1 MESEGIYWLAW
12 WAEADWVVRSV
23 FILLLVMSVL
33 SWSVMFYKAVLFHSL
48 RRTER
53 LISGKLGKGEAD
65 IGIRGDP
72 PSRRL
77 LNEARGYA
85 GNSDGPADRAGL
97 EARIAQAVREGRVDL
112 EGGLT
117 LLATIGN
124 SAPFIGLFGTV
135 WGIMHALQGLGG
147 GGPLSMDMVA
157 GPVSEALV
165 ATAAGLFVA
174 VPAVIGY
181 NLLLRALRRLS
192 AVIEGNALAIVTLT
206 LREET

>member
-1 MESEGIYWLAW
+1 MEPERIYWIAW
-12 WAEADWVVRSV
+12 WADADAVVRGV
-23 FILLLVMSVL
+23 FILLLIMSFI
-33 SWSVMFYKAVLFHSL
+33 SWTMILYKTVQFHSL
-48 RRTER
+48 RGKER
-53 LISGKLGKGEAD
+53 FIAGKLGNGETPEEVH
-65 IGIRGDP
+65 GDP

-77 LNEARGYA
+77 MAEARAHAKGGGA
-85 GNSDGPADRAGL
+85 GGKAGL
-97 EARIAQAVREGRVDL
+97 EARLAQAVRENRVDL

-192 AVIEGNALAIVTLT
+192 AVIEGNALHISTLT

>member
-1 MESEGIYWLAW
+1 MEPEGIYWIAW
-12 WAEADWVVRSV
+12 WADADAVVRGV
-23 FILLLVMSVL
+23 FILLLVMSFI
-33 SWSVMFYKAVLFHSL
+33 SWTMILYKTAQFHSL
-48 RRTER
+48 RGKER
-53 LISGKLGKGEAD
+53 FIAGKLGNGETPGE
-65 IGIRGDP
+65 IHGDP
-72 PSRRL
+72 PSRL
-77 LNEARGYA
+77 
-85 GNSDGPADRAGL
+85 
-97 EARIAQAVREGRVDL
+97 AQAVRENRVDL

-192 AVIEGNALAIVTLT
+192 AVIEGNALHISTLT

>member
-1 MESEGIYWLAW
+1 MEPEGIYWLAW
-12 WAEADWVVRSV
+12 WAESDWVVRGV
-23 FILLLVMSVL
+23 FILLLAMSFL
-33 SWSVMFYKAVLFHSL
+33 SWTVMFYKAVLFHSL
-48 RRTER
+48 QGKER
-53 LISGKLGKGEAD
+53 LMARKLGNGEAAD
-65 IGIRGDP
+65 GIHGDS

-77 LNEARGYA
+77 MSEARAHANNGGA
-85 GNSDGPADRAGL
+85 VDRAGL
-97 EARIAQAVREGRVDL
+97 EARLAQAVREGRVDL

-135 WGIMHALQGLGG
+135 WGIMHALRGLGG

-192 AVIEGNALAIVTLT
+192 AVIEGNALHIVTLT

>member
-1 MESEGIYWLAW
+1 MEPEQIYWIAW
-12 WAEADWVVRSV
+12 WAQSDWVVRGV
-23 FILLLVMSVL
+23 FILLLAMSFL
-33 SWSVMFYKAVLFHSL
+33 SWTVIFYKAVLFHSL
-48 RRTER
+48 QVKER
-53 LISGKLGKGEAD
+53 LMARKLANGEANP
-65 IGIRGDP
+65 GIRGDP
-72 PSRRL
+72 PTRRL
-77 LNEARGYA
+77 LNEARNHLENGGA
-85 GNSDGPADRAGL
+85 ADRAGL
-97 EARIAQAVREGRVDL
+97 EARLAQAVREGRVDL

-192 AVIEGNALAIVTLT
+192 ATIEGNALNILTLT
-206 LREET
+206 LRRET